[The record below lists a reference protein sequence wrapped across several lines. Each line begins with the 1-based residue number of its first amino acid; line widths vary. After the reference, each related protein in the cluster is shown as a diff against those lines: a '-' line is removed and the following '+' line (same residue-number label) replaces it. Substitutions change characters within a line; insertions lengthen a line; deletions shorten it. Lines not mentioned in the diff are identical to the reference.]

1 MERTDSKLSNYA
13 HLGAALG
20 LVLELRCEGCVGGE
34 FSLDSEKK
42 ALSVGGNLDPWFVV
56 RLGRS
61 VVPPSEQRSRMGV
74 P

>member
-1 MERTDSKLSNYA
+1 M
-13 HLGAALG
+13 
-20 LVLELRCEGCVGGE
+20 LELRCEGCVGGE